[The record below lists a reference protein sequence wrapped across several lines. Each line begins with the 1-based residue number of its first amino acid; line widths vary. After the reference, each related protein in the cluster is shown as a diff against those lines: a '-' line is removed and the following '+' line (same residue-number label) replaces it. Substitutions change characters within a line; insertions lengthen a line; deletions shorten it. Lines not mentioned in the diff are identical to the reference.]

1 MQQLQQQQLKQ
12 QQHQKRSKATA
23 LATANNNI
31 NTGLGSTA
39 TTKVYSGVHNS
50 SGARTLFF
58 GKFATKYKLITVN
71 TTINFY
77 ISAIQHNY

>member
-1 MQQLQQQQLKQ
+1 MKKLISVFYRYRPIRKFIGHFKVIKRLQN
-12 QQHQKRSKATA
+12 SFWGYA
-23 LATANNNI
+23 
-31 NTGLGSTA
+31 G
-39 TTKVYSGVHNS
+39 YSGVCNS
-50 SGARTLFF
+50 SGARTLIF